1 MTGAGPCDPSHSPF
15 LIPHSARPFYLSSMP
30 FQLIATVGNQTFE
43 LPTGA
48 TLILG
53 RALNSDIPIFDPTIS
68 RRHAEVRSDE
78 TGVEVRDL
86 GARNGI
92 LLNGVKIENARL
104 TAGDIVTFG
113 KVAFRVRESARP
125 ALPTPSATRAARS
138 AATVFRKVPT
148 RDPQRSGI
156 GGVLGATSAGVA
168 ATRAVGG
175 GTPLNGHT
183 PDPAAYAELLE
194 GQQKLALLL
203 EVSTALSRA
212 VETDALLEKIV
223 EFTFQ
228 ILDADLVAV
237 LLADEQGELVP
248 KVARERGGGAA
259 TRAVPQSIARTAV
272 DQKVGVLSDD
282 APQDQRF
289 GGDSVLM
296 QKVRSTMCAPMV
308 GGEGAVLGVLYVDNL
323 TTTHRFRESDLEF
336 LIAFA
341 GIAAAALE
349 NSRFAERIRRE
360 ALVRGNFERYFAPS
374 LAARIAG
381 SPEAARL
388 GGEKRQVAVLFSDI
402 RGFTALS
409 EAMRP
414 DEIATLLSEYL
425 TEMVECVFRNGGTL
439 DKFIGDA
446 VMAEWGAPLSAPDDA
461 DRAVAAALDM
471 LDALASLNRKWAAEG
486 RPQLQIGIGL
496 SYGEVFAGNIGSER
510 RLEFTVI
517 GDTVNTAARLCR
529 VAGPSEIL
537 IEERL
542 RDALRGPCALAEYT
556 PLDLKG
562 KSQPVSVF
570 RVVPRAPAEASDVT
584 ATAPVVPAG
593 R

>member
-1 MTGAGPCDPSHSPF
+1 
-15 LIPHSARPFYLSSMP
+15 MP
-30 FQLIATVGNQTFE
+30 FQLIATLGNQTFE
-43 LPTGA
+43 LPPGA

-68 RRHAEVRSDE
+68 RRHAEVRSDD
-78 TGVEVRDL
+78 TGVQVRDL

-92 LLNGVKIENARL
+92 LVNGVKVDDARL
-104 TAGDIVTFG
+104 TAGDVVTFG
-113 KVAFRVRESARP
+113 KVAFRVREMARP
-125 ALPTPSATRAARS
+125 ALPTPSSTRAARG
-138 AATVFRKVPT
+138 AATIVRKVPS
-148 RDPQRSGI
+148 RDPQMSGV
-156 GGVLGATSAGVA
+156 GGVLGATSAGIA
-168 ATRAVGG
+168 AARAVAVP
-175 GTPLNGHT
+175 PLDGHT

-194 GQQKLALLL
+194 GQQKLSLLL

-237 LLADEQGELVP
+237 LLTDGQGELVP
-248 KVARERGGGAA
+248 KVARERAGGAA
-259 TRAVPQSIARTAV
+259 TRSVPQSIARTAV
-272 DQKVGVLSDD
+272 EQKVGVLSDD

-289 GGDSVLM
+289 GGESVLM
-296 QKVRSTMCAPMV
+296 QKVRSTMCAPLV

-374 LAARIAG
+374 LAARIAE

-388 GGEKRQVAVLFSDI
+388 GGEKREVAVLFSDI

-409 EAMRP
+409 ESMRP
-414 DEIATLLSEYL
+414 DETATLLSEYL

-446 VMAEWGAPLSAPDDA
+446 VMAQWGAPLSAPDDA
-461 DRAVAAALDM
+461 DRAVAASVDM
-471 LDALASLNRKWAAEG
+471 LDALATLNRKWRAEG
-486 RPQLQIGIGL
+486 RPELQVGIGL

-517 GDTVNTAARLCR
+517 GDAVNTAARLCR
-529 VAGPSEIL
+529 AAGPGDIL
-537 IEERL
+537 IEERM
-542 RDALRGPCALAEYT
+542 RAALRRPCELAEHLT
-556 PLDLKG
+556 LQLKG
-562 KSQPVSVF
+562 KSQPVRVY
-570 RVVPRAPAEASDVT
+570 RVVARAAESSDLA
-584 ATAPVVPAG
+584 ATAPAIPAA

>member
-1 MTGAGPCDPSHSPF
+1 
-15 LIPHSARPFYLSSMP
+15 MP

-43 LPTGA
+43 LPTGV
-48 TLILG
+48 TLVLG

-92 LLNGVKIENARL
+92 LLNGVKVEQARL
-104 TAGDIVTFG
+104 TAGDVVTFG
-113 KVAFRVRESARP
+113 KVAFRLRETVRP
-125 ALPTPSATRAARS
+125 LLPTPSSTRAARS

-156 GGVLGATSAGVA
+156 GGVLGATSAGQAVA
-168 ATRAVGG
+168 RAVAVP
-175 GTPLNGHT
+175 PLNGHT

-237 LLADEQGELVP
+237 LLADERGELVP
-248 KVARERGGGAA
+248 KVARDREGRAA

-272 DQKVGVLSDD
+272 EQKVGVLSDD
-282 APQDQRF
+282 APQDERF
-289 GGDSVLM
+289 GSDSVLM

-374 LAARIAG
+374 LAARIAE

-388 GGEKRQVAVLFSDI
+388 GGDKRQVAVLFSDI

-471 LDALASLNRKWAAEG
+471 LEALASLNRKWRAEG
-486 RPQLQIGIGL
+486 RPQLQIGVGL

-537 IEERL
+537 IEERM
-542 RDALRGPCALAEYT
+542 REALRRPWALADYT

-562 KSQPVSVF
+562 KSNPVRVF
-570 RVVPRAPAEASDVT
+570 RVVPRAPVEASELE
-584 ATAPVVPAG
+584 ATRPVIPAA